1 MPYRI
6 RALDEA
12 RRASRAAVAELGRA
26 LARARRTLGLSQ
38 AEVGRAL
45 GWSASKVGR
54 IERGRRASVT
64 HEEIA
69 CFASV
74 VGLHYSGRLFVGGS
88 RLRDAAQ
95 MTTIATYRD
104 MAAKHGWACGIEEPL
119 PITGDLRAFDL
130 MLRRPGVRVAHEF
143 VSRLRDVQGQVR
155 PILIKQRDA
164 GIGSLILVLR
174 DTVEN
179 RRLAHEAGPQL
190 TDAFPLGTRAVLA
203 AIRDGRDP
211 GGNGIVFWR
220 GSADSASVPT
230 VASR

>member
-12 RRASRAAVAELGRA
+12 SRASHAAVIELGHE
-26 LARARRTLGLSQ
+26 LANARRTCGISQ
-38 AEVGRAL
+38 AQVGRAL
-45 GWSASKVGR
+45 GWSAPKVSR

-64 HEEIA
+64 HGELA

-74 VGLHYSGRLFVGGS
+74 VGLRYSGKLFIGGS

-95 MTTIATYRD
+95 VKAIASYRD
-104 MAAKHGWACGIEEPL
+104 LAARHGWECRIEEPL

-130 MLRRPGVRVAHEF
+130 MLRRPGIRVAHEF
-143 VSRLRDVQGQVR
+143 VSRLRDVQGQIR
-155 PILIKQRDA
+155 PLLVKQRDA
-164 GIGSLILVLR
+164 GVRSLILVLR

-179 RRLAHEAGPQL
+179 RRVVRKAGAPL
-190 TDAFPLGTRAVLA
+190 RDAFSLGARAVLA
-203 AIRDGRDP
+203 AIREGRDP

-220 GSADSASVPT
+220 G
-230 VASR
+230 